1 MKNQFKQETWMG
13 VLCGCVFA
21 LVAWGYDGYLLA
33 KAHAALPWLKLAIGI
48 LPCAAIGGLAGWL
61 TMKIN
66 NLFLRM
72 FLWIS
77 VAVLFSCLTSFV
89 PFTVSPIVIRW
100 SFPEIGDRILFNA
113 PEAISA
119 RRFITIVMTIIFL
132 FIAGLIFENVN
143 DSMRNSQGIVGMI
156 FSAIFLLTFFAGAG
170 YTADS
175 NFNADLR
182 IPVIAVD
189 EKLEYVATVDL
200 STLDE
205 TETRAL
211 KRFTKLDVN
220 FQGPR
225 RLLITSFDQ
234 LFSQVTI
241 VVDFNGS
248 LAECSVVNG
257 HASSCKMVEKSQT
270 GN

>member
-13 VLCGCVFA
+13 ILCGCVFA
-21 LVAWGYDGYLLA
+21 LVVWGYDGYLLS
-33 KAHAALPWLKLAIGI
+33 KANAALPWLKLAIGI
-48 LPCAAIGGLAGWL
+48 LPCAVVGGLAGWL

-66 NLFLRM
+66 NMIVRM

-77 VAVLFSCLTSFV
+77 VAVFFSFLTSFI
-89 PFTVSPIVIRW
+89 PFTVSPIIYRVA
-100 SFPEIGDRILFNA
+100 FPEIGERILYNA
-113 PEAISA
+113 PDAINA
-119 RRFITIVMTIIFL
+119 RRFITIVMTVIFL
-132 FIAGLIFENVN
+132 LIAGLIFENVN
-143 DSMRNSQGIVGMI
+143 DSIRNSRGIVGGF
-156 FSAIFLLTFFAGAG
+156 FSAVFLLAFFAGAG

-182 IPVIAVD
+182 APVVALD
-189 EKLEYVATVDL
+189 EKLEYVATVDIA
-200 STLDE
+200 TLDE

-225 RLLITSFDQ
+225 RLLITTFDE
-234 LFSQVTI
+234 LISQVTI
-241 VVDFNGS
+241 TVDFNGTF
-248 LAECSVVNG
+248 AECSVMNG
-257 HASSCKMVEKSQT
+257 RASSCKMVESNQT